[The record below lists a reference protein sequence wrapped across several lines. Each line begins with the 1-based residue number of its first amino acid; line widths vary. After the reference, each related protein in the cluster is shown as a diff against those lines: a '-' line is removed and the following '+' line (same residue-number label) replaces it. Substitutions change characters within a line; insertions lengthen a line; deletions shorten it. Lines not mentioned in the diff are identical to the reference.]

1 MLTGH
6 DALKTNRLYD
16 FHIEEQQRTR
26 RLFIMSIIA
35 FILLFIFSMCLRTS
49 QVALISPVV
58 AMQNLFTWLKLTVAK
73 WFNLPI
79 YLESEAI
86 IAGLP
91 FYFETVARFK
101 ISVITAA
108 SGAMLALAG
117 ALYQGV
123 FRNPI
128 AAPTMLG
135 VASGIELGI
144 LVLVLKYANAVY
156 SMTSKRYFYCYGFA
170 LAILLI
176 VMLMGKIASRGKRL
190 AVTDMLL
197 VGAAISQIINVLITY
212 YRFEMEDELLIV
224 FQEIS
229 SGIYINIQTISFI
242 ILGAAFVIS
251 IIPIHLLRYSF
262 NAVCFSDDD
271 AFTMGINPKIVRFV
285 ALICGTIMIT
295 AAMVHCGSVGMIS
308 LIIPHIC
315 RYLFGSNF
323 KRIYYASG
331 LFGGMLLLICRDISA
346 LFYFGY
352 SGVLPISSIVSII
365 AAPIF
370 VIVLFQQRKGWE

>member
-1 MLTGH
+1 MQTGH
-6 DALKTNRLYD
+6 DVINKSSL
-16 FHIEEQQRTR
+16 HIFRAEERHRTR
-26 RLFIMSIIA
+26 RLLVISIAA
-35 FILLFIFSMCLRTS
+35 FVLLFAFSMCLRTS
-49 QVALISPVV
+49 QVDLISPVV
-58 AMQNLFTWLKLTVAK
+58 AMQNLFTWLKLVVAK
-73 WFNLPI
+73 WLDLPL

-86 IAGLP
+86 ISKLP

-101 ISVITAA
+101 ISVITVV
-108 SGAMLALAG
+108 SGMMLALAG

-144 LVLVLKYANAVY
+144 LVMVLKYANAAY
-156 SMTSKRYFYCYGFA
+156 SMTAKRYRYCYSFA
-170 LAILLI
+170 LVILLI
-176 VMLMGKIASRGKRL
+176 VMLTGKIASRGKKF

-197 VGAAISQIINVLITY
+197 VGAAISQIINVLISY

-242 ILGAAFVIS
+242 ILGVAFIVS
-251 IIPIHLLRYSF
+251 VIPIYLLRYSF

-271 AFTMGINPKIVRFV
+271 AFTMGINPRIIRFI

-295 AAMVHCGSVGMIS
+295 AAMVHCGNVGMIS
-308 LIIPHIC
+308 LIVPHIC
-315 RYLFGSNF
+315 RYLFGSDF
-323 KRIYYASG
+323 KKIYYASG
-331 LFGGMLLLICRDISA
+331 IFGGMLLLACRDISG

-352 SGVLPISSIVSII
+352 SGVLPIGSIVSMI

-370 VIVLFQQRKGWE
+370 VIVLLQQRKGWE